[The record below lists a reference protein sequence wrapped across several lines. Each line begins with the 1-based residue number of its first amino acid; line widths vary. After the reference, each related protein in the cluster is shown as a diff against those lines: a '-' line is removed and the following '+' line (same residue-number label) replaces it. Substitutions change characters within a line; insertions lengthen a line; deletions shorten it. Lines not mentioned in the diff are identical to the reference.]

1 MNTVVAR
8 VLRVL
13 TGQSPIALVHAI
25 DELGHEHKLELPA
38 ATVRGVTTG
47 HLLVLQWS
55 LHAPP
60 GLVGPTADTTPAEVA
75 PRAETGNTTSASQ
88 LEALL
93 GLSRGT

>member
-38 ATVRGVTTG
+38 ATVRGVTKCVWKG
-47 HLLVLQWS
+47 AAIIVQCMDFDLVPGS
-55 LHAPP
+55 LRE
-60 GLVGPTADTTPAEVA
+60 L
-75 PRAETGNTTSASQ
+75 
-88 LEALL
+88 
-93 GLSRGT
+93 

>member
-55 LHAPP
+55 THAPP
-60 GLVGPTADTTPAEVA
+60 GLAEPAADAMPAEIS
-75 PRAETGNTTSASQ
+75 PRAETGSTTSAFQ
-88 LEALL
+88 LETLL
-93 GLSRGT
+93 GLPRGA